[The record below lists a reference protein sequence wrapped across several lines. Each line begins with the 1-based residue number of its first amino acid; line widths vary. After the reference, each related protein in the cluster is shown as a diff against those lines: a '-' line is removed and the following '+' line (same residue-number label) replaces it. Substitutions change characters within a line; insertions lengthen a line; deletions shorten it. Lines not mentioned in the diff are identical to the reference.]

1 MFLEKGD
8 DSQWIDDDDITSQR
22 SSVSTLES
30 ILRRGMRDTDVER
43 KERTLATETE
53 NTIDQ
58 SLNSPAK
65 RSFGSSR
72 RRRYGRRRR
81 YKGKSHQKSR
91 HHSYDFDS
99 TEEEREPILDI
110 FGKGTG
116 NNFKRETQTDSNSTS
131 TSESTE
137 SLNSSESSGNSSTES
152 ESSTSSES
160 SDSTSSDDN
169 QATNT
174 TTVERAFFGKGKK
187 KGGPKNHGLK
197 RASFSRMW
205 RRGESTDTT
214 AVERAFFGKSKKK
227 GGPKNHGL
235 KRASFSRMWRRGEST
250 DSNSTSTSEST
261 ESLDSSESS
270 GNSSTESES
279 STRGESSDS
288 TSSDDNQ
295 ATNTTTVERA
305 FFGKSK
311 KKGGPK
317 NHGLKRA
324 SFSRMW
330 RRGESTDTTAVERAF
345 FGKSKK
351 KGGPKNHGLKRA
363 SFSKMWRRRESTDSN
378 STSTSESTESLN
390 SSESSGNSSTESES
404 STSSE
409 SSDSTSSDDNQATNT
424 TTVERAFFGKSKKK
438 GGPKNHGLKRASFSR
453 MWRRRESTD
462 SNSTSTSESTESL
475 DSSESSGNS
484 STESESSTSSESSE
498 SISSDDNQATNT
510 TTIERDL
517 SREGR
522 RKNYRKGKHRD
533 RYSGSE
539 SDEYSRD
546 VDEQMKV
553 SSESSESISSD
564 DNQATNTSAVERD
577 LLREGIRRRYRKENP
592 RGRERFSS
600 RDLDEYF
607 QGMKRKRKE
616 GSERK
621 LPTHR
626 RYEKESRKRTPAE
639 NWDSPSNID
648 SLSDSNLLSKRF
660 ENFKGFDVLK
670 RAVHLLL
677 QDDLNSKREESDSEG
692 EDTGGAFVIE
702 RMSDLGLN
710 DLEEEL
716 KQLERREDEWFDAE
730 EEKFYTATEGS
741 SDSDN
746 VKDKRKEKVVRE
758 KDARTKL
765 DQAGRRNMDP
775 NDSATDSDSTEDEGY
790 ESNDDVDERTPSTF
804 KLYKKKLESN
814 HKWNSHNNIK
824 RDTNE
829 ETKDELS
836 NLQKEIDEVEQN
848 RENILEQ
855 DKMKRNALNNFRAEI
870 KRKRDGQSTGT
881 ESEDSESDLKEDIEN
896 VINTDANDFDDFKS
910 DIDAAA
916 DVEKAVD
923 EVIEEN
929 AKRNVNEQTSD
940 SAVEKEIEDVN
951 EISKE
956 TFEDDEDNATREDPE
971 TETENTDSQATEL
984 DVSEIEDEI
993 NELEEDLEKD
1003 IESDEGRWSE
1013 SSDVD
1018 DGGADETKGGEYHAA
1033 FMNSR
1038 PKVDNTKDK

>member
-8 DSQWIDDDDITSQR
+8 DSQGIDDDDITSQR

-30 ILRRGMRDTDVER
+30 ILRRGMRDTDVES

-81 YKGKSHQKSR
+81 YKGKSHKKSH

-174 TTVERAFFGKGKK
+174 TTVERAFFGKSKK

-235 KRASFSRMWRRGEST
+235 KRASFSRMWRRG
-250 DSNSTSTSEST
+250 
-261 ESLDSSESS
+261 
-270 GNSSTESES
+270 
-279 STRGESSDS
+279 
-288 TSSDDNQ
+288 
-295 ATNTTTVERA
+295 
-305 FFGKSK
+305 
-311 KKGGPK
+311 
-317 NHGLKRA
+317 
-324 SFSRMW
+324 
-330 RRGESTDTTAVERAF
+330 
-345 FGKSKK
+345 
-351 KGGPKNHGLKRA
+351 
-363 SFSKMWRRRESTDSN
+363 ESTDSN

-453 MWRRRESTD
+453 MWRRGESTD

-484 STESESSTSSESSE
+484 STESESSTSSESSD
-498 SISSDDNQATNT
+498 STSSDDNQATNT
-510 TTIERDL
+510 TAIERDL

-553 SSESSESISSD
+553 SSSESISSD

-692 EDTGGAFVIE
+692 EDTGGAFVTE

-1003 IESDEGRWSE
+1003 IESDGGRWSE